1 METWIELFGYLGSA
15 MVVASMLMTSVV
27 RLRVINMIGSVIS
40 GTYAMIIGSFPL
52 ALMNFCLIA
61 INAFN
66 LYQLLKT
73 ERNYDLL
80 LVKPDDTVVL
90 YFLRKNLPDIQRYF
104 PEYKLQTPAD
114 IACMVFCN
122 STPAGIFLAKRV
134 DQEQLEAM
142 LDYTTQAYRDCSVGS
157 FLYAELKR
165 LGVNR
170 LLVSGHTSPEHAAYL
185 RKMNFEVRNG
195 MFAKKL
201 NK

>member
-66 LYQLLKT
+66 LHQLLKT
-73 ERNYDLL
+73 KRNYDLL
-80 LVKPDDTVVL
+80 PAKPGDTVIL
-90 YFLRKNLPDIQRYF
+90 YFLKKNLSDIQRYF

-114 IACMVFCN
+114 VAYMVFCDDA
-122 STPAGIFLAKRV
+122 PAGVFLAQRV
-134 DQEQLEAM
+134 RQGQLEVT
-142 LDYTTQAYRDCSVGS
+142 LDYTTQAYRDCSVGA
-157 FLYAELKR
+157 FLYSELMR
-165 LGVNR
+165 SGVNR
-170 LLVSGHTSPEHAAYL
+170 LLVSGQNSPEHAAYL
-185 RKMNFEVRNG
+185 RKMEFEEKNG
-195 MFAKKL
+195 VFTKIL